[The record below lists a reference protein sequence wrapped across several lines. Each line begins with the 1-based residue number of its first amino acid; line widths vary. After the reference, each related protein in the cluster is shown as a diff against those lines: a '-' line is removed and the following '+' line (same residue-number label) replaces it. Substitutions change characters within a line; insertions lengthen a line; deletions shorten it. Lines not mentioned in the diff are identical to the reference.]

1 MIEVIN
7 NYCVYSPV
15 GLCDVIVSRCCFCFQ
30 TIVRG
35 NSQTGLQNGTPQS
48 DMQRINV
55 ARSNSL
61 RQQSPQSYRGNNFT
75 PAGVP
80 PTVREYEPQGPPRP
94 QPPQGYGQYPPYGHP
109 QQGPPPEFYN
119 SMSREKQPPGADYR
133 DYRDGREPREGRHP
147 REMMPRQYPQGYPG
161 EYPSKE
167 GPPDYGR
174 MRDDGSLQR
183 PREREMRPQQMPRSP
198 SATIPTGGN
207 YQNYGPAVVNGGM
220 AGTPTSSLPRKPDY
234 DDHGGFQPQVPAAAQ
249 QYDRVSAHKR
259 GENCFRFYGSP
270 KMFLVIVNVFW
281 QVFGCLS

>member
-1 MIEVIN
+1 M
-7 NYCVYSPV
+7 

-61 RQQSPQSYRGNNFT
+61 RQQSPQPYRGNNFT

-174 MRDDGSLQR
+174 DYGRMRDDGSLQR

-198 SATIPTGGN
+198 SATIPPGGN
-207 YQNYGPAVVNGGM
+207 YQNYGPPVVNGGM

-281 QVFGCLS
+281 QVFGCLSWLFCLGM